1 MHTEHSFLTE
11 SLRTHHLMRVRVRRR
26 IFSRLREIA
35 RNETQRTGDHT
46 SISDLVRAALSDW
59 IRVYE
64 ATTVLYELQ
73 RGDDEHKVPV
83 G

>member
-1 MHTEHSFLTE
+1 MENHSV
-11 SLRTHHLMRVRVRRR
+11 SSPTHHLMRVRVRTR
-26 IFSRLREIA
+26 IFDRLRVIA
-35 RNETQRTGDHT
+35 AAESQLTGDHT

-64 ATTVLYELQ
+64 STEVLYQLQ
-73 RGDDEHKVPV
+73 RAEDERKLPV

>member
-1 MHTEHSFLTE
+1 METRP
-11 SLRTHHLMRVRVRRR
+11 SLPPTHHLMRVRVRTR
-26 IFSRLREIA
+26 IFDRLRVIA
-35 RNETQRTGDHT
+35 ATESKITGDHT

-64 ATTVLYELQ
+64 STEILYQLQ
-73 RGDDEHKVPV
+73 ESQDERKIPI

>member
-1 MHTEHSFLTE
+1 ME
-11 SLRTHHLMRVRVRRR
+11 SQSSLPPTHHLMRVRVRTR
-26 IFSRLREIA
+26 IFHRLRDIAERESRL
-35 RNETQRTGDHT
+35 TGDHT

-64 ATTVLYELQ
+64 STEILYSLQ
-73 RGDDEHKVPV
+73 KSEDEKKIPV